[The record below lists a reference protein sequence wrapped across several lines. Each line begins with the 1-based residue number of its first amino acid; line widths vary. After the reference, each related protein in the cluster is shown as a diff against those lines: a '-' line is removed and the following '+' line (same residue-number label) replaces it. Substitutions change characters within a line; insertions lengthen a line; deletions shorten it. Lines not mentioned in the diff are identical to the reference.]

1 MCCANRNVSYQL
13 KRYHACFLQ
22 EILTL
27 RGIIID
33 CRITFYDYI
42 IFCLHLIFYDLA
54 MYVYFYIIKQILPSP
69 FIGIYVSRTTWYYLT
84 DIDIDN
90 LLSVYLLLYLT

>member
-27 RGIIID
+27 RGIIMD

-54 MYVYFYIIKQILPSP
+54 IYMYI
-69 FIGIYVSRTTWYYLT
+69 FI
-84 DIDIDN
+84 
-90 LLSVYLLLYLT
+90 LLSKYCLLYVLAFTFPGRHGTA